1 MRTIY
6 AASTA
11 WTGPR
16 PGSEALQ
23 VWAPSGPPPKRT
35 GRLQNLQRH
44 SWLKGAAGT
53 GDIGDIKTSA
63 TFDCL
68 RTEPD
73 HLRWPCYRSWAASQ
87 VYCKHWPT
95 MSKCCIKSRDFAP
108 PKCLAQASPLAS
120 LQPWKMTI
128 AFFLVNSGL
137 VQAPKHPR
145 AAGSRH
151 RKASETCACFKICAE
166 RKACGSLG
174 FSWMT
179 WQEKALKSD
188 VPVRSN
194 LLIETS
200 CSSCATM
207 RSMMSEP
214 HGLHQQS
221 LLRRD
226 APPST
231 YEHAVSYTLWR
242 KLDQTIDW
250 GWLRNVYYAVI
261 SRVCPALFPVLLPL
275 RVTFGRHQPCSS
287 PSQCTK
293 CAPQDTGLL
302 MPSPQ
307 RHFGNSTKTSP
318 FAASPSGQSLV
329 PQPNTTHCENVRD
342 LPSQRKKANSTE
354 EKATVSLRIASLQC
368 V

>member
-120 LQPWKMTI
+120 PLASLQPWKMTI

-145 AAGSRH
+145 AGSRH

-179 WQEKALKSD
+179 WQEKDRKGVEIRCSSSIQFADRNK
-188 VPVRSN
+188 
-194 LLIETS
+194 LLILCYDAVHDVRTS
-200 CSSCATM
+200 
-207 RSMMSEP
+207 
-214 HGLHQQS
+214 
-221 LLRRD
+221 
-226 APPST
+226 
-231 YEHAVSYTLWR
+231 
-242 KLDQTIDW
+242 
-250 GWLRNVYYAVI
+250 
-261 SRVCPALFPVLLPL
+261 
-275 RVTFGRHQPCSS
+275 
-287 PSQCTK
+287 
-293 CAPQDTGLL
+293 
-302 MPSPQ
+302 
-307 RHFGNSTKTSP
+307 
-318 FAASPSGQSLV
+318 
-329 PQPNTTHCENVRD
+329 
-342 LPSQRKKANSTE
+342 
-354 EKATVSLRIASLQC
+354 RIASAITSSTWCSAKYLRTCSVLHLVAQTRPNHRLRMVTEC
-368 V
+368 ILCSN